1 MRYWALT
8 ILAGAVVTGA
18 GAQDAKS
25 GIQPGKDFPASF
37 HPYNATGSSAGRFHC
52 LVSEHG
58 LNPVAAVFARNIDDV
73 SNAGFVALMQ
83 SLDALAVKN
92 GAARLGCYIVF
103 VADDVNVVLTDD
115 DKRNALAS
123 KLQDVGKA
131 AGLQKTVLAITSPDD
146 VKDFGLSDQAGVT
159 AVLYD
164 RLKVK
169 AVHAVPL
176 DKLNEAA
183 VKKLVEEV
191 SATLLPK
198 K

>member
-8 ILAGAVVTGA
+8 VLAGAVVAGA
-18 GAQDAKS
+18 WAQDAKT
-25 GIQPGKDFPASF
+25 GIQPGKDFPSSF
-37 HPYNATGSSAGRFHC
+37 HPFNATGGAEGRFHC

-73 SNAGFVALMQ
+73 SNAGVVALMQ

-92 GAARLGCYIVF
+92 GAARLGGYIVF
-103 VADDVNVVLTDD
+103 VSDDISGVLTDD

-123 KLQDVGKA
+123 KLQDVAKA
-131 AGLQKTVLAITSPDD
+131 AGLQKTVLAVTSADD
-146 VKDFGLSDQAGVT
+146 VKDFGLGDQAGVT
-159 AVLYD
+159 VVLYD

-183 VKKLVEEV
+183 VKKLIDEV